1 VIHVYAFAESLGE
14 LPALAGLDGAPL
26 EVRTIERV
34 DTVVSL
40 RAGESRGSLLRADAL
55 VHGKVVEAL
64 AERASAVL
72 PVRFGESSPDD
83 ASLDRTVR
91 ERLPGLLRGLERVR
105 GCVELGLRIGEHHPS
120 SQPSPATGTDYMLAL
135 AERRRTVERV
145 HGELERLSREAR
157 LRHVGDQYSGAY
169 LVPRPSLG
177 AARELVQRFAAE
189 QPALTVRWT
198 GPWAPYSFTQE
209 RAA

>member
-1 VIHVYAFAESLGE
+1 MIHGYAFADDVRE
-14 LPALAGLDGAPL
+14 LPPLDGIDGAPL
-26 EVRTIERV
+26 EVRTIEGV

-40 RAGESRGSLLRADAL
+40 RAGDSGVSSLRADAL
-55 VHGKVVEAL
+55 VHGRVVEAL

-72 PVRFGESSPDD
+72 PVRFGESSADD

-91 ERLPGLLRGLERVR
+91 ERLPGLLQGLDRVR
-105 GCVELGLRIGEHHPS
+105 GCAELGLRIGEPRS
-120 SQPSPATGTDYMLAL
+120 SARPEPVSGTDYMLAL
-135 AERRRTVERV
+135 AERRRTVERL
-145 HGELERLSREAR
+145 HGGLEPLSRESR

-177 AARELVQRFAAE
+177 AAQEVVQRFAAE
-189 QPALTVRWT
+189 QPELTVRCT
-198 GPWAPYSFTQE
+198 GPWAPYNFAQE